1 MGVRLPSSRAKT
13 MMWFGLASW
22 ALLLII
28 VNLNVRTPSTW
39 LTGSP
44 APFLD
49 IRPLLTVEGEERGLL
64 AGDSTI
70 AILVLTAECPI
81 CQLDAPSYHHI
92 EESIRSSNA
101 AFRVLIASN
110 GAAARQLGA
119 LMSVRSPVL
128 VDSMAT
134 HASALGVSKIPS
146 FYVFGSGG
154 NLIHSY
160 SPFILTDSSLT
171 EISHSIVSISR

>member
-1 MGVRLPSSRAKT
+1 MG
-13 MMWFGLASW
+13 WFALATW
-22 ALLLII
+22 ALVLII
-28 VNLNVRTPSTW
+28 VNLNARGPSMW
-39 LTGSP
+39 FAASAAP
-44 APFLD
+44 ALD
-49 IRPLLTVEGEERGLL
+49 VRPLLTVEGEEIGLL

-81 CQLDAPSYHHI
+81 CQLEAPSYHHV

-110 GAAARQLGA
+110 GTAARQLGA
-119 LMSVRSPVL
+119 RMSVRSPVL

-146 FYVFGSGG
+146 FYVFGAGG
-154 NLIHSY
+154 DLIHSF
-160 SPFILTDSSLT
+160 SPFMLTDSSLT